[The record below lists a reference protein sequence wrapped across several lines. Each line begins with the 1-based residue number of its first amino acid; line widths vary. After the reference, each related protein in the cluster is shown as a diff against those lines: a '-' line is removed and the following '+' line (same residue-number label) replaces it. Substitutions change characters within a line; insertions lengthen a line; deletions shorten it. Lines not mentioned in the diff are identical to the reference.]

1 LNLEVEI
8 LKTIHRNPRVTPVL
22 IHSMLT
28 SKTYFEEVERILK
41 FMRGLELVETK
52 YRGIYTITPLGVYL
66 LEQVS

>member
-1 LNLEVEI
+1 
-8 LKTIHRNPRVTPVL
+8 
-22 IHSMLT
+22 MLT